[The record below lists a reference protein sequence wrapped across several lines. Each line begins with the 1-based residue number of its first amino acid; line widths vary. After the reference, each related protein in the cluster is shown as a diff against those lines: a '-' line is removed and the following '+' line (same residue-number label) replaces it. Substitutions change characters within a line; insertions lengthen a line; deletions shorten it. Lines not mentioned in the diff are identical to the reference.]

1 MKKLIL
7 SSLLFVSLI
16 GVGAG
21 AYIINGSYSPLN
33 TAINVELGDK
43 FGYEIVLNADSVDS
57 AQENIYT
64 YKLGTDKNYQVTFIS
79 NSDSSPNIFF
89 NGGTDTLGTYY
100 ANSILGGIGVEV
112 KSIEFDLIDDTLN
125 SLSNYVSI
133 NNFTESSVGYFVPTS
148 GVVTNFSIDVTQT
161 LKVNSITVTLGI

>member
-33 TAINVELGDK
+33 TAIEVGFGDK
-43 FGYEIVLNADSVDS
+43 FGYEIVLDADSVYN
-57 AQENIYT
+57 AKENVYT
-64 YKLGTDKNYQVTFIS
+64 YKLGTDKNYGVTFIS

-133 NNFTESSVGYFVPTS
+133 NNFTESSVGDFVPTS